1 MKTLLLFSVVFC
13 LFVFGL
19 LFFFVFFLMLKC
31 ILALLLALVVSI
43 RCGAAV
49 VQVVQRIGDQS

>member
-1 MKTLLLFSVVFC
+1 
-13 LFVFGL
+13 
-19 LFFFVFFLMLKC
+19 MLKC

>member
-13 LFVFGL
+13 LFGFGL
-19 LFFFVFFLMLKC
+19 FFFFLMLKC